1 MRTSSSPHTQ
11 AEHTTRSSIDIEN
24 FSLSFP
30 IFHGGARSL
39 KKMLLKRG
47 RSILAPTAK
56 KRTGGEVTLSKAENG
71 TVEVQALN
79 DISLHIQTG
88 ERVGLIG
95 HNGAGKST
103 LLRVMAGIYMP
114 DAPNVHIQ
122 GHVATLLDVNSGMSE
137 DLTGRE
143 NIALVGLHKGLTPR
157 QIKQLEKDVEA
168 FAQLEEFLDL
178 PVRLYSSGMR
188 VRLGF
193 GLATATTP
201 QILLMDEWF
210 MAGDAHFQERAAK
223 RLHAV
228 VGGTDILVITS
239 HALNI
244 LETWCNRL
252 VWMDGGHIH
261 MDGPTHEVL
270 AAYRAATGADE

>member
-1 MRTSSSPHTQ
+1 MSSPSSVQ
-11 AEHTTRSSIDIEN
+11 AGHNTRSSINIES

-47 RSILAPTAK
+47 RSFLAPADK
-56 KRTGGEVTLSKAENG
+56 NRTGGEVTLSKAENG
-71 TVEVQALN
+71 IVEVQALN
-79 DISLHIQTG
+79 DISLHIETG

-122 GHVATLLDVNSGMSE
+122 GQVATLLDVNAGMSE
-137 DLTGRE
+137 ELTGRE

-157 QIKQLEKDVEA
+157 QIEQLEKDVEA

-193 GLATATTP
+193 GLATAITP

-210 MAGDAHFQERAAK
+210 MAGDAHFQERAAE

-239 HALNI
+239 HALSI

-252 VWMDGGHIH
+252 IWMEGGRVH
-261 MDGPTHEVL
+261 MDGSTDEVL
-270 AAYRAATGADE
+270 TAYRAATGTDE

>member
-1 MRTSSSPHTQ
+1 MSMSSPSSVQ
-11 AEHTTRSSIDIEN
+11 AGHNTRSSINIES

-47 RSILAPTAK
+47 RSFLAPADK
-56 KRTGGEVTLSKAENG
+56 NRTGGEVTLSKAENG
-71 TVEVQALN
+71 IVEVQALN
-79 DISLHIQTG
+79 DISLHIETG

-122 GHVATLLDVNSGMSE
+122 GQVATLLDVNAGMSE
-137 DLTGRE
+137 ELTGRE

-157 QIKQLEKDVEA
+157 QIEQLEKDVEA

-193 GLATATTP
+193 GLATAITP

-210 MAGDAHFQERAAK
+210 MAGDAHFQERAAE

-239 HALNI
+239 HALSI

-252 VWMDGGHIH
+252 IWMEGGRVH
-261 MDGPTHEVL
+261 MDGSTDEVL
-270 AAYRAATGADE
+270 TAYRAATGTDE